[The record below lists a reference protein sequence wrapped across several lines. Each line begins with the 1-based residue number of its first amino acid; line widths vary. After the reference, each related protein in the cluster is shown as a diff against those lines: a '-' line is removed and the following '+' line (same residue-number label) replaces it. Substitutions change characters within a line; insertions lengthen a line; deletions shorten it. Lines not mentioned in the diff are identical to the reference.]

1 MKSSVESTDK
11 LYYTIGEIAERF
23 DVNSS
28 AIRFWEKEFTEL
40 KPKKNKKGNRLYTQK
55 DIEVIQRIVYLT
67 KDCGYTIEGARAR
80 MKNTESEELDVRS
93 EVLNRLKKVRKELT
107 ELKNN
112 IKRT

>member
-11 LYYTIGEIAERF
+11 LYHTIGEIAERF

-67 KDCGYTIEGARAR
+67 KDCGYTIDGARAR
-80 MKNTESEELDVRS
+80 MKNTETEDLDVRS

>member
-1 MKSSVESTDK
+1 MKSSVESSDK

-80 MKNTESEELDVRS
+80 MKTTESEELDVRS

>member
-1 MKSSVESTDK
+1 MKSSVEHTEK
-11 LYYTIGEIAERF
+11 LYYTIGEIADRF
-23 DVNSS
+23 EVNSS

-80 MKNTESEELDVRS
+80 MKNTETEELDVRS